1 MAPKRVRERAE
12 RRAKEGGRGDA
23 RQERAEM
30 LQEVGRPL
38 DEYDL
43 IPPLV
48 ADIVLL
54 GDLQDLLAQKK
65 HVSVECAR
73 ARSGGR
79 GGHAILPA
87 ALRALDES
95 ARKLILQLVGSS
107 TLAADALRHG
117 RAAPPGT
124 TPPDTREITHT

>member
-1 MAPKRVRERAE
+1 MAPKRVREHPERA
-12 RRAKEGGRGDA
+12 AKDGGRGDA
-23 RQERAEM
+23 RQKRAEI

-107 TLAADALRHG
+107 TLAADALGHG
-117 RAAPPGT
+117 RLPPG
-124 TPPDTREITHT
+124 DRMQADRR

>member
-1 MAPKRVRERAE
+1 MAPKRVREHPERA
-12 RRAKEGGRGDA
+12 AKDGGRGDA
-23 RQERAEM
+23 RQKRAEI

-43 IPPLV
+43 IPLLV

-79 GGHAILPA
+79 GGHPILPA
-87 ALRALDES
+87 ALRALYQS
-95 ARKLILQLVGSS
+95 PPKLIPHLVGDSPIS
-107 TLAADALRHG
+107 PRALGQLRL
-117 RAAPPGT
+117 
-124 TPPDTREITHT
+124 